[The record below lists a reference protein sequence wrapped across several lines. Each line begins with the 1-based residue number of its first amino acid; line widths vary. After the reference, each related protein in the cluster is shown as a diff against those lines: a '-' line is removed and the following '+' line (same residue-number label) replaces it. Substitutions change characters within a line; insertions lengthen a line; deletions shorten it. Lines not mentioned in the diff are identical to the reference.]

1 MLNKIDGSLN
11 KTLTLD
17 GLGGMGLVPMELKIP
32 LSFLTNLLLVGFL
45 ISASVFPGIRVTGRL
60 STDPLNQLDSAEVT
74 LATGGAVTLATGGA
88 ASDSSRWVT
97 ILPWR

>member
-1 MLNKIDGSLN
+1 MDLVEWGP
-11 KTLTLD
+11 
-17 GLGGMGLVPMELKIP
+17 VPMELEIP

-60 STDPLNQLDSAEVT
+60 STDPLNQLDSTEVT

-88 ASDSSRWVT
+88 VSDSSRWGDYSAMAVNP
-97 ILPWR
+97 IDDYAFW